1 MRADARRAAAFEA
14 ARMYYQQTQTMEA
27 IASHLGV
34 SRSTVSR
41 LLATA
46 RDEGIVR
53 VSLHAPGARRAGDL
67 QEEIAQSYGVAVHVV
82 PSVAESTERERL
94 DAVAAEG
101 AALVQSLQQPDSVM
115 GMAWGTTVAALVE
128 AAEARPVPG
137 LAIVQL
143 NGAINPQGSGLGYV
157 STVLAQAASS
167 WGASVHLFP
176 VPAFFDYPDT
186 REALWRERSVRQVL
200 ALQSRCRLAVFG
212 VGAFD
217 AEVPSHVYT
226 SGYLSARDV
235 HDLRSDGV
243 VGDVCTTFL
252 RADGSWD
259 DVPLNA
265 RGSGPTPADLA
276 RIPRRVLVAAG
287 PRKAAPLRAALLAG
301 CATDVVVDE
310 VTANRLVH
318 LG

>member
-1 MRADARRAAAFEA
+1 MRADARRDAAFEA
-14 ARMYYQQTQTMEA
+14 ARMYYQQGQTMEA
-27 IASHLGV
+27 IASHLNI

-41 LLATA
+41 LLSSA
-46 RDEGIVR
+46 REEGIVR

-67 QEEIAQSYGVAVHVV
+67 QKEVAEAFGVRVRVV
-82 PSVAESTERERL
+82 PSAPEDTERERL

-128 AAEARPVPG
+128 AAEVRPVPG

-157 STVLAQAASS
+157 SSVLAQAASS
-167 WGASVHLFP
+167 WGADVHLFP
-176 VPAFFDYPDT
+176 VPAFFDHPET

-252 RADGSWD
+252 RSDGSWE

-265 RGSGPTPADLA
+265 RGTGPTPADLA

-301 CATDVVVDE
+301 CATDVVMDE
-310 VTANRLVH
+310 VTATRLTH